1 MRSWE
6 LEGLKDLFQKA
17 NLVLNQQKV
26 RSYDDVAVN
35 SSFHIMAVLCKIYS
49 IKIHFGWEGIYN
61 KYTFDYILCNLYL
74 FFNFTEHC
82 LNG

>member
-6 LEGLKDLFQKA
+6 LEGLKTSLSLKLA
-17 NLVLNQQKV
+17 V
-26 RSYDDVAVN
+26 SYDDVAVN
-35 SSFHIMAVLCKIYS
+35 SSFHIMADLCKIYS